1 MLKMHSKQRFN
12 SASKILNL
20 AKKKGRVKKSI
31 INILQSV
38 GLKLAY
44 VVRFHSLFFKDLD
57 KLSKKDLEIFEKKK
71 GKIMQNPIRLKH
83 LSGGENCY
91 REEITTNIRLI
102 YYVEGNIIWMLII
115 GRHDQTYAEYR
126 KRLYS
131 LQTKY
136 L

>member
-1 MLKMHSKQRFN
+1 MSWVVKEHSR
-12 SASKILNL
+12 
-20 AKKKGRVKKSI
+20 
-31 INILQSV
+31 
-38 GLKLAY
+38 
-44 VVRFHSLFFKDLD
+44 FFKDLN
-57 KLSKKDLEIFEKKK
+57 KLGTKELQIFYNKKN
-71 GKIMQNPIRLKH
+71 KIKENPLRLKH

-131 LQTKY
+131 LNKE
-136 L
+136 